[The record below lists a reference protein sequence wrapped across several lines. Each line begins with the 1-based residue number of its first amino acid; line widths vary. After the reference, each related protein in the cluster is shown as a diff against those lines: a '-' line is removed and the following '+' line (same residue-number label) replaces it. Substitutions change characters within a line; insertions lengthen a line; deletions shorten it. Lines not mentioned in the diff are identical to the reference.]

1 MNLCYCCMAEVP
13 PEAAICPKC
22 HSPVPYHPT
31 DPRDLHPGTVLHGRL
46 VIGRAL
52 GHGGFGITYIAYD
65 SYLRILRAV
74 KEFYPAR
81 IEASRDEQQHIVFVN
96 AQDAKLREYRD
107 RFLYEARMMSRASM
121 SDAKNVVRIID
132 QFNENNTAYIVMEYL
147 DGCTLDEYLKAQRE
161 PLPWQEAV
169 PVALTVLGTLS
180 TLHQNDLMHR
190 DLSLNNIFRLNSGEI
205 RLIDFGSAGLIS
217 DQSELPPSA
226 KKGYSPL
233 EQINSKEQGPW
244 TDIYAMGA
252 CVFKMVVGGLPKGNP
267 GEPMPSAS
275 RAAPSRNIPAWL
287 DAAIIKATQRE
298 PANRFQT
305 AEDFAK
311 ALSEG
316 MNTRARKK
324 RGGKPIVPLLLVG
337 VAAGVVVT
345 VLLVGR
351 PSGQQEAAPTAFV
364 QQTATPLP
372 SGELPLV
379 QATATA
385 DPLTWVSNKTFRT
398 NTTEADAGDELRL
411 MQQALHTLHYLR
423 AEEIT
428 GDCDSASIRAVACF
442 CLDQNVDFNGADIT
456 PVIRQAIACAAAGA
470 DRPANVPQLTDRSML
485 AYMVYEK
492 IELTVSDV
500 PDAQGNVAV
509 QFRFTPSRAVVVTLN
524 GAELQNVSDNSGVG
538 EAALNIPAEKL
549 IDGENVIRV
558 AYADATQG
566 AVEKRFTYAGAP
578 VTAAPTATEVPTAT
592 ATVIPTE
599 APTPTATAAPTDTP
613 APTAVAQAEKLTL
626 ALTPSVDENG
636 DILELGDYLELN
648 VLGIPERTEKIKF
661 TVTLNGA
668 STSPRTGTKCRI
680 PTGALQVGENTIE
693 VSYEDGGKTVSESV
707 KFNVYLIV
715 DGGPFTAGTKAITG
729 TAMKGAGLFLLVNGE
744 IKATNNGGLISGG
757 FKFITSPC
765 KAGDVLRITATTDV
779 DDKIASWTGTIAQDA
794 AATAEA
800 TEAPI
805 EAPTEAP
812 ARAALTMR
820 LNPAANE
827 AGYLSKPAEGK
838 LTVTI
843 KGEDGE
849 RFVLLLDGKERY
861 RATLQNGA
869 YTASIS
875 VDELTDGEHTLQLS
889 YADDTT
895 NVVTRTFNYKPT
907 MADIT
912 VTEAVYSGEYVLQG
926 TADPGASLELQI
938 NGSQSGTTK
947 ADATTGVFTF
957 PAQTFAAGDSLR
969 ITATDAAGNVR
980 RWTGTV
986 GTKTRRAITLQFAE
1000 YSDWNSEWDMDW
1012 ETYTAGGK
1020 TESVTLTGQ
1029 AEPNAALTV
1038 TAENRSTT
1046 VTADA
1051 NGQWQMEYDISDLK
1065 DGSTSTITANYAE
1078 PQEDDPPQPK
1088 ALTLKVDR
1096 SVSGLTLTDT
1106 INEESTTLRGTVG
1119 EPAIVSLMQGHTVL
1133 AITRTDT
1140 KTGEFTLQFDSV
1152 AAGTILTLKVDDLYQ
1167 NTLTQQI
1174 TVEAV
1179 TLKPIQIYV
1188 GESPESAG
1196 GSSNN
1201 QLVELSGRWNPVTI
1215 NGTCSPNRTLEIK
1228 RNGEHLAQVQSNADG
1243 YWTLDVTLRAN
1254 MEDVYTVEDVSGKVD
1269 PATVTLRSDAETA
1282 APVCNEVSSGDT
1294 TITGTCEGDS
1304 TVEVFAG
1311 GTSLGS
1317 AEAGSNGSF
1326 KVQLNRAVQSGD
1338 TLTVR
1343 VTDWAENTNET
1354 TLTVTQNLPI
1364 ACGAIK
1370 YPADNYNCE
1379 TEQLGIDARMLC
1391 GDGVSGYVRVKE
1403 TNSTLFRLSAAPEKR
1418 VESIK
1423 NEFAGQAQA
1432 QQQLYWKGNV
1442 LLADY
1447 GMDKGAYTL
1456 ELVAALPDGSETVL
1470 DTKRFT
1476 VNSESGEEEQGK
1488 EQWISTEYNFAVGI
1502 DAPTYTYKANTA
1514 PLLSAYFYAPEGAEV
1529 DLSLVNEDAP
1539 DKVTLERNQPKR
1551 QARSLMRGLEK
1562 ELDTNDLDLNKAGVV
1577 IKLKKL
1583 SEGTYVFTPRVSVKL
1598 KDSNNWQSYTLAPI
1612 TVTVSKEGKN
1622 VTQKMITE
1630 NWQ

>member
-316 MNTRARKK
+316 MNTRAQKK
-324 RGGKPIVPLLLVG
+324 RGSKPIVPLLLVG

-456 PVIRQAIACAAAGA
+456 PAIRQAIACAAAGA

-549 IDGENVIRV
+549 IDGGNVIRV

-578 VTAAPTATEVPTAT
+578 VTAAPTATEAPTAT
-592 ATVIPTE
+592 ATAIPTE
-599 APTPTATAAPTDTP
+599 APTPTATVAPTDTP
-613 APTAVAQAEKLTL
+613 VPTTAAQAEKLTL

-680 PTGALQVGENTIE
+680 PTSALQVGENTIE

-729 TAMKGAGLFLLVNGE
+729 TAKGTELLLYVNGVV
-744 IKATNNGGLISGG
+744 KASARTNSSTGS
-757 FKFITSPC
+757 FKFITAPC
-765 KAGDVLRITATTDV
+765 KEGDVLRIV
-779 DDKIASWTGTIAQDA
+779 IAADINEKPAAWTGTIAQDA

-800 TEAPI
+800 TETPT

-875 VDELTDGEHTLQLS
+875 VDDLSDGEHTLQLS

-895 NVVTRTFNYKPT
+895 NVVTRTFNYKAT

-947 ADATTGVFTF
+947 ADATTGAFTF

-1000 YSDWNSEWDMDW
+1000 YSDRGWDGAG
-1012 ETYTAGGK
+1012 ETYTAYGQM
-1020 TESVTLTGQ
+1020 ESVTLTGQ
-1029 AEPNAALTV
+1029 AEPNAALTITV
-1038 TAENRSTT
+1038 ENRSAM

-1051 NGQWQMEYDISDLK
+1051 NGQWRMEYDVSDLK
-1065 DGSTSTITANYAE
+1065 DGSTSTIVANYAE

-1106 INEESTTLRGTVG
+1106 VNEESTTLRGTTEANASV
-1119 EPAIVSLMQGHTVL
+1119 LLKQGDTVL
-1133 AITRTDT
+1133 AAAQADAA
-1140 KTGEFTLQFDSV
+1140 GMFTLQFDSV
-1152 AAGTILTLKVDDLYQ
+1152 AAGTILTLKVTDIYQ

-1179 TLKPIQIYV
+1179 TLKPIEIHVEVPPKGCIHDSDSQHFTYA
-1188 GESPESAG
+1188 GWKES
-1196 GSSNN
+1196 
-1201 QLVELSGRWNPVTI
+1201 VTFY
-1215 NGTCSPNRTLEIK
+1215 GTCSPNRTMEIK
-1228 RNGEHLAQVQSNADG
+1228 RNGEDYGSIQSGFDG
-1243 YWTLDVTLRAN
+1243 NWTFTIRVRAN
-1254 MEDVYTVEDVSGKVD
+1254 EEDAYHLVDVSGKV
-1269 PATVTLRSDAETA
+1269 TSETIYVLSDAETA

-1326 KVQLNRAVQSGD
+1326 TVQLNRAVQSGD

-1343 VTDWAENTNET
+1343 VTDWAENANET

-1379 TEQLGIDARMLC
+1379 TEKLGIDARMLC

-1403 TNSTLFRLSAAPEKR
+1403 TNSMLFRLSAAPENR

-1529 DLSLVNEDAP
+1529 DFSLVNEDAP

-1551 QARSLMRGLEK
+1551 QARSLMRGLESD
-1562 ELDTNDLDLNKAGVV
+1562 LDTSDLDLSKAGVV

-1583 SEGTYVFTPRVSVKL
+1583 GEGTYVFTPTVSVKL
-1598 KDSNNWQSYTLAPI
+1598 DGANNTQSYTLAPI
-1612 TVTVSKEGKN
+1612 TVTVSKDGTN